1 MSGSRSGKIS
11 GRRDGPGFIHSCGK
25 SSGDLASS
33 SSVSGAMRTGERRA
47 EGEADAT
54 VAVRTLAAA
63 PNVVVVAMVVVLVR
77 ENVTSAAAVQR
88 I

>member
-1 MSGSRSGKIS
+1 
-11 GRRDGPGFIHSCGK
+11 
-25 SSGDLASS
+25 
-33 SSVSGAMRTGERRA
+33 MRTGERRA
-47 EGEADAT
+47 EGDADAT

-88 I
+88 M